1 MVDEVVDGGGWG
13 GAGVELGGL
22 DVYPPLPRIELRYR
36 LGAMASQT
44 LSNVGETK
52 GFTANWRGL
61 LGVALQCSKVEGLV
75 SVCRTTLLGVA
86 PPC

>member
-1 MVDEVVDGGGWG
+1 MRWEMGGRWG

-44 LSNVGETK
+44 LSNCARKIKES
-52 GFTANWRGL
+52 WRGL
-61 LGVALQCSKVEGLV
+61 LGVALQCSRVEGLV
-75 SVCRTTLLGVA
+75 SDSRTTLLGIG
-86 PPC
+86 PPL